1 MNLKQLAKDSG
12 KLIDIKK
19 GLDVTISKCEE
30 ICEENERCFSFNFC
44 KKKNKCY
51 FFDKK
56 LDGLEELQEPN
67 ECFTSYKKCK
77 SGKWANS
84 ILEINL
90 HRITLCF
97 NDFNINIQIKL
108 LTLS

>member
-1 MNLKQLAKDSG
+1 MKQLARDSG

-19 GLDVTISKCEE
+19 GLNVTISKCEE
-30 ICEENERCFSFNFC
+30 ICKENERCFSFNFC

-77 SGKWANS
+77 SGKCAYS
-84 ILEINL
+84 IIEINFY
-90 HRITLCF
+90 RIKITASM
-97 NDFNINIQIKL
+97 ISI
-108 LTLS
+108 